1 MVWRVVV
8 GTEITPDAL
17 LALRR
22 AGIVHISG
30 HAVPGMTSSTV
41 VARAPSEHDARRM
54 VAEALGVPETFI
66 REARLTPVWVYA
78 PVERE
83 DVDAFTGASSAED
96 EGVDSIVE
104 HDSPE
109 ERFEVAF
116 ELPQGPVEEIFAEA
130 RRRYA
135 RICARAG
142 IEVPDPLELR
152 ASGFE
157 VFLEDQLRD
166 SELLN
171 RADELF
177 EQGHYD
183 LAVIVAQT
191 ACEVLVA
198 DAMRTLLEGHASDG
212 LFPWLI
218 GRISSYTLVDDA
230 TRNLWNKL
238 TQTEIQSQDW
248 WNAYREHVR
257 RRNGIVHA
265 GERVDGDA
273 ARSSLDAAR
282 ELFAFIDS
290 TVSSDDP

>member
-8 GTEITPDAL
+8 ATEITPDARR
-17 LALRR
+17 ALQR

-30 HAVPGMTSSTV
+30 HALPGMTSSTV
-41 VARAPSEHDARRM
+41 VVEAPSEPEARRR

-66 REARLTPVWVYA
+66 RDVQQTPVWVYA
-78 PVERE
+78 PVGRA

-96 EGVDSIVE
+96 GVEIVE
-104 HDSPE
+104 QESPE

-116 ELPQGPVEEIFAEA
+116 ELPQGPVDEIFTEA

-135 RICARAG
+135 LICERAG

-157 VFLEDQLRD
+157 VFLEDQRRRD

-177 EQGHYD
+177 EQGHND

-218 GRISSYTLVDDA
+218 GRISSYSLVDDA
-230 TRNLWNKL
+230 TRDLWNKL
-238 TQTEIQSQDW
+238 TQTEIQRQDW
-248 WNAYREHVR
+248 WSAYREHVR
-257 RRNGIVHA
+257 RRNGIVYA

-282 ELFAFIDS
+282 ELFTFIDA
-290 TVSSDDP
+290 TVRSDDS

>member
-1 MVWRVVV
+1 
-8 GTEITPDAL
+8 
-17 LALRR
+17 
-22 AGIVHISG
+22 
-30 HAVPGMTSSTV
+30 MTSSTV
-41 VARAPSEHDARRM
+41 VAQAPSEDEARRR

-66 REARLTPVWVYA
+66 RDVQLTPVWVYA

-83 DVDAFTGASSAED
+83 DVDAFTRASSSED
-96 EGVDSIVE
+96 DDGVEIVE
-104 HDSPE
+104 QESPE

-116 ELPQGPVEEIFAEA
+116 ELPQGPVDEVFAEA

-135 RICARAG
+135 LICARAG

-157 VFLEDQLRD
+157 VFLQDQRQRD

-177 EQGHYD
+177 EQGHHD

-248 WNAYREHVR
+248 WSAYREHVR
-257 RRNGIVHA
+257 RRNAIVHA

-282 ELFAFIDS
+282 ELFAFIDA
-290 TVSSDDP
+290 TVSSDDS